1 MKRKTRPQGLFV
13 LVLYLLFALCTMAL
27 MVTASSVY
35 ENITVSMEQNHSIR
49 TNLSYIS
56 TKIRQADRIA
66 ITDGRIEAYENG
78 FVSRIYFYDG
88 NICEQYCEAEMEF
101 DAEYGD
107 AITQAESFET
117 SADDKAYYINIGIDG
132 AEYPLIFTKN
142 K

>member
-56 TKIRQADRIA
+56 TKIRQADSIA
-66 ITDGRIEAYENG
+66 ITDGRIEAYEKG
-78 FVSRIYFYDG
+78 FVSRIYFYDD
-88 NICEQYCEAEMEF
+88 NICEQYCEADMEF